1 MKAGKDKT
9 TPSREGVLIQTI
21 KSSIQVEST
30 TVKKSLS
37 SCREATRLVPIL
49 SVQFGSV
56 PLLFQSCFIMWR
68 GNI

>member
-9 TPSREGVLIQTI
+9 TPSREGVLILTF

-30 TVKKSLS
+30 TVKKGLS
-37 SCREATRLVPIL
+37 SCREAIRLVPIL

-56 PLLFQSCFIMWR
+56 PLLFQSYFIMWR